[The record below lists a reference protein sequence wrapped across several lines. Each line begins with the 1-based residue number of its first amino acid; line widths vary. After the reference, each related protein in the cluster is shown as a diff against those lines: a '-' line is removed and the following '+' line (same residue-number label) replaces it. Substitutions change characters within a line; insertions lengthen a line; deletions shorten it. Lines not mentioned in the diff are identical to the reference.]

1 MAVKIKLKRL
11 GKIREPYYRI
21 VVADSRTKRD
31 GRAIEEI
38 GKYHPKAE
46 PSLIEVNSERVQH
59 WLSVGAQPTDPVR
72 VLLKITGDWQKFTG
86 EPGAEGTLRTAEPRA
101 DKKERFDGRR
111 QGEPGQQGSQGSQ
124 GEQGRDAVQG
134 GQARQ
139 GHSAQGHRR
148 QGQRRQGPAAKDRR
162 GRLPRPPR
170 RRRCAAEAAG
180 RRDVA
185 DAAVADGRGRPRR
198 PPRTWPLTLPAR
210 GAADAAVADAAADAA
225 GRGCRLSCDVAAE
238 ADAAADAADAEATL
252 PRLRPPLTLPWPTWP
267 LRARPKRSPTRRP
280 RLTSRGAEPD
290 VLEEALEHLVRG
302 IVQYPDDVQV
312 ASRTLRRGN
321 VLEVRVHPDDLGKV
335 IGRGGRTA
343 RALRTVIGAL
353 AAGRYVRIDLLD
365 ANEVR

>member
-21 VVADSRTKRD
+21 VVADARTKRD

-86 EPGAEGTLRTAEPRA
+86 EPGSEGTLRTAEPRA
-101 DKKERFDGRR
+101 DKKERF
-111 QGEPGQQGSQGSQ
+111 EAAAKESQAGKAAKESAK
-124 GEQGRDAVQG
+124 ESKAASKASKP
-134 GQARQ
+134 AR
-139 GHSAQGHRR
+139 STA
-148 QGQRRQGPAAKDRR
+148 PKDTAPKDTAAKDTAPKDRA
-162 GRLPRPPR
+162 PV
-170 RRRCAAEAAG
+170 AEAADAG
-180 RRDVA
+180 AVASEAPVEASSA
-185 DAAVADGRGRPRR
+185 DAKPADAQPRR
-198 PPRTWPLTLPAR
+198 SPPT
-210 GAADAAVADAAADAA
+210 
-225 GRGCRLSCDVAAE
+225 
-238 ADAAADAADAEATL
+238 
-252 PRLRPPLTLPWPTWP
+252 
-267 LRARPKRSPTRRP
+267 RSPPTRSPPTRSPPTRSPRP
-280 RLTSRGAEPD
+280 AIRGAEPS

-312 ASRTLRRGN
+312 ASRPLRRGS

-353 AAGRYVRIDLLD
+353 ADGRYVRIDLLD
-365 ANEVR
+365 ANEIR